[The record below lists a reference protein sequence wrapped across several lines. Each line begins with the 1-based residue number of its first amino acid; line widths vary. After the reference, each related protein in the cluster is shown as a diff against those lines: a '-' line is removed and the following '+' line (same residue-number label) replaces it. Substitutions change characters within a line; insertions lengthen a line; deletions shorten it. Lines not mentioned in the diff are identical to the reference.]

1 MAGAGGIFGGLAV
14 GLAGGMG
21 GGGAEGGAMTG
32 INGIMSAAAK
42 FGRQESHAT
51 KPTIDSLPDKV
62 RPLRIVHEVC
72 ESFYSLFRSS

>member
-1 MAGAGGIFGGLAV
+1 MDLMAGAGGIFGGLAV

-42 FGRQESHAT
+42 FGRSESQSV

-62 RPLRIVHEVC
+62 RIPRTFPIASCLMNNVP
-72 ESFYSLFRSS
+72 